1 MKNSPPEEQLA
12 VLEQAG
18 AVLTADER
26 ANPKL
31 WHAMAGEAYARTAL
45 QVKDADILR
54 AIRYHTTARAGMSV
68 LEKVLYIADFI
79 SADRDY
85 NGVEEMRAA
94 AGGEPRSRDAE
105 GNAFLHHRSCAERA
119 GDSYR

>member
-1 MKNSPPEEQLA
+1 
-12 VLEQAG
+12 
-18 AVLTADER
+18 
-26 ANPKL
+26 
-31 WHAMAGEAYARTAL
+31 MAGEAYARTAL

-94 AGGEPRSRDAE
+94 AGVSLEAAMLKGMRFCITDLVQSGQVIHTDSVEAYNE
-105 GNAFLHHRSCAERA
+105 IIIAGTAQERTVDHA
-119 GDSYR
+119 